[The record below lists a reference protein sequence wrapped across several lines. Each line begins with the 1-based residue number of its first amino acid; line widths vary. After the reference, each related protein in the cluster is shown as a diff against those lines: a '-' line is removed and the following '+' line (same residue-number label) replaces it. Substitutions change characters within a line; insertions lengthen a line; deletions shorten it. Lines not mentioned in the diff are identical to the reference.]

1 MFLLANLKFQI
12 IMKQNIENVDKQFRS
27 AQSDTLLAKNAE
39 NQTNISN
46 CDHVQLGG
54 QAYYD
59 EKKFFMFTP
68 DDPIVGQVQKFRG
81 LGMAQQMADG
91 TFDFVR
97 KPQLKPKSTLI
108 KKLAHGRASKTKDDA
123 IQLTLKVYRNEG
135 VNISEAIRR
144 EALEAADA
152 IREYQLRH

>member
-12 IMKQNIENVDKQFRS
+12 IMTQNIENVDKQF
-27 AQSDTLLAKNAE
+27 TAE
-39 NQTNISN
+39 NQNNISQ
-46 CDHVQLGG
+46 CDHIQLGG

-135 VNISEAIRR
+135 INISEAIRR

>member
-68 DDPIVGQVQKFRG
+68 DDPVVGQVQKFRG

-97 KPQLKPKSTLI
+97 KPQLKPTSTLI
-108 KKLAHGRASKTKDDA
+108 RKLAHGRLSDTFDGAV
-123 IQLTLKVYRNEG
+123 QLTLKVFRTEG
-135 VNISEAIRR
+135 LNIRETIIKEAR
-144 EALEAADA
+144 EAFE
-152 IREYQLRH
+152 

>member
-1 MFLLANLKFQI
+1 MFLLANLKYQI
-12 IMKQNIENVDKQFRS
+12 IMTQNIENVDKQF
-27 AQSDTLLAKNAE
+27 TAE
-39 NQTNISN
+39 NQNNISQ

-68 DDPIVGQVQKFRG
+68 DDPVVGQVQKFRG

-108 KKLAHGRASKTKDDA
+108 RKLAHGRLSDTFDGAV
-123 IQLTLKVYRNEG
+123 QLTLKVFRTEG
-135 VNISEAIRR
+135 LNIRETIIKEAR
-144 EALEAADA
+144 EAFE
-152 IREYQLRH
+152 

>member
-12 IMKQNIENVDKQFRS
+12 IMTQNIENVDQ
-27 AQSDTLLAKNAE
+27 QVNIE

-108 KKLAHGRASKTKDDA
+108 KKLAHGRLSATIDGA
-123 IQLTLKVYRNEG
+123 FQLTLKVYKTEG
-135 VNISEAIRR
+135 LNIKETIIKEAK
-144 EALEAADA
+144 EAFE
-152 IREYQLRH
+152 

>member
-12 IMKQNIENVDKQFRS
+12 IMKQNIENVDKQF
-27 AQSDTLLAKNAE
+27 NAE
-39 NQTNISN
+39 NQNNISH

-108 KKLAHGRASKTKDDA
+108 RKLAHGRLSDTFDGAV
-123 IQLTLKVYRNEG
+123 QLTLKVFRTEG
-135 VNISEAIRR
+135 LNIRETIIKEAR
-144 EALEAADA
+144 EAFE
-152 IREYQLRH
+152 

>member
-12 IMKQNIENVDKQFRS
+12 IMTQNIENVDKQV
-27 AQSDTLLAKNAE
+27 NAE
-39 NQTNISN
+39 NQTNIGN

-108 KKLAHGRASKTKDDA
+108 KKLAHGRLSATIDGA
-123 IQLTLKVYRNEG
+123 IQLTLKVYKTEG
-135 VNISEAIRR
+135 LNIKETIIKEAK
-144 EALEAADA
+144 EAFE
-152 IREYQLRH
+152 

>member
-12 IMKQNIENVDKQFRS
+12 IMTQNIENVDKQF
-27 AQSDTLLAKNAE
+27 NAE
-39 NQTNISN
+39 NQNNISQ

-68 DDPIVGQVQKFRG
+68 DDSIVGQVQKFRG

-108 KKLAHGRASKTKDDA
+108 KKLAHGRLSATIDGA
-123 IQLTLKVYRNEG
+123 IQLTLKVYKTEG
-135 VNISEAIRR
+135 LNIKEAIIK
-144 EALEAADA
+144 EAKEAF
-152 IREYQLRH
+152 E

>member
-1 MFLLANLKFQI
+1 MDTKNFINN
-12 IMKQNIENVDKQFRS
+12 QN
-27 AQSDTLLAKNAE
+27 
-39 NQTNISN
+39 N
-46 CDHVQLGG
+46 CDNNSVVINSSPMGGGQEGAPIHVQLGG

-135 VNISEAIRR
+135 ININEAIRR

>member
-12 IMKQNIENVDKQFRS
+12 IMTQNIENVDNQF
-27 AQSDTLLAKNAE
+27 NAE
-39 NQTNISN
+39 NQNNISQ

-68 DDPIVGQVQKFRG
+68 DDPVVGQVQKFRG

-108 KKLAHGRASKTKDDA
+108 KKLAHGRLSATIDGA
-123 IQLTLKVYRNEG
+123 IQLTLKVYKTEG
-135 VNISEAIRR
+135 LNIKETIIKEAK
-144 EALEAADA
+144 EAFE
-152 IREYQLRH
+152 

>member
-12 IMKQNIENVDKQFRS
+12 IMTQNIENVDQ
-27 AQSDTLLAKNAE
+27 QVNIE

-108 KKLAHGRASKTKDDA
+108 RKLAHGRLSDTFDGAV
-123 IQLTLKVYRNEG
+123 QLTLKVFRTEG
-135 VNISEAIRR
+135 LNIRETIIKEAR
-144 EALEAADA
+144 EAFE
-152 IREYQLRH
+152 

>member
-1 MFLLANLKFQI
+1 MERAGRHSECFSSQISHLKKKT
-12 IMKQNIENVDKQFRS
+12 MTQN
-27 AQSDTLLAKNAE
+27 
-39 NQTNISN
+39 NIAG
-46 CDHVQLGG
+46 CDHVQMGG
-54 QAYYD
+54 LAYYD

-108 KKLAHGRASKTKDDA
+108 KKLAHGRLSATIDGA
-123 IQLTLKVYRNEG
+123 IQLTLKVYKTEG
-135 VNISEAIRR
+135 LNIKETIIKEAK
-144 EALEAADA
+144 EAFE
-152 IREYQLRH
+152 

>member
-12 IMKQNIENVDKQFRS
+12 IMTQNIENVDQ
-27 AQSDTLLAKNAE
+27 QVNIE

-68 DDPIVGQVQKFRG
+68 DDSIVGQVQKFRG

-108 KKLAHGRASKTKDDA
+108 KKLAHGRLSATIDGA
-123 IQLTLKVYRNEG
+123 IQLTLKVYKTEG
-135 VNISEAIRR
+135 LNIKETIIKEAK
-144 EALEAADA
+144 EAFE
-152 IREYQLRH
+152 

>member
-54 QAYYD
+54 QAYDD

-68 DDPIVGQVQKFRG
+68 DDPVVGQVQKFRG

-108 KKLAHGRASKTKDDA
+108 RKLAHGRLSDTFDGAV
-123 IQLTLKVYRNEG
+123 QLTLKVFRTEG
-135 VNISEAIRR
+135 LNIRETIIKEAR
-144 EALEAADA
+144 EAFE
-152 IREYQLRH
+152 

>member
-1 MFLLANLKFQI
+1 MT
-12 IMKQNIENVDKQFRS
+12 QNIENVDQ
-27 AQSDTLLAKNAE
+27 QVNIE

-81 LGMAQQMADG
+81 LGMAQQMAA
-91 TFDFVR
+91 R
-97 KPQLKPKSTLI
+97 STSF
-108 KKLAHGRASKTKDDA
+108 AS
-123 IQLTLKVYRNEG
+123 R
-135 VNISEAIRR
+135 S
-144 EALEAADA
+144 
-152 IREYQLRH
+152 

>member
-1 MFLLANLKFQI
+1 MFLLANLKYQI
-12 IMKQNIENVDKQFRS
+12 IMTQNIENVDQ
-27 AQSDTLLAKNAE
+27 QVNIE

-81 LGMAQQMADG
+81 VGMAQQMADG

-108 KKLAHGRASKTKDDA
+108 KKLAHGRLSATIDGA
-123 IQLTLKVYRNEG
+123 IQLTLKVYKTEG
-135 VNISEAIRR
+135 LNMKETIIKEAK
-144 EALEAADA
+144 EAFE
-152 IREYQLRH
+152 

>member
-12 IMKQNIENVDKQFRS
+12 IMTQNNV
-27 AQSDTLLAKNAE
+27 AG
-39 NQTNISN
+39 

-68 DDPIVGQVQKFRG
+68 DDPVVGQVQKFRG

-97 KPQLKPKSTLI
+97 RPKRKPKSTLI
-108 KKLAHGRASKTKDDA
+108 RKLAHGRLSDTFDGAV
-123 IQLTLKVYRNEG
+123 QLTLKVFRTEG
-135 VNISEAIRR
+135 LNIRETIIKEAR
-144 EALEAADA
+144 EAFE
-152 IREYQLRH
+152 

>member
-68 DDPIVGQVQKFRG
+68 DDPVVGQVQKFRG
-81 LGMAQQMADG
+81 MGMAQQMADG

-108 KKLAHGRASKTKDDA
+108 RKLAHGRLSDTFDGAV
-123 IQLTLKVYRNEG
+123 QLTLKVFRTEG
-135 VNISEAIRR
+135 LNIRETIIKEAR
-144 EALEAADA
+144 EAFE
-152 IREYQLRH
+152 

>member
-12 IMKQNIENVDKQFRS
+12 IMTQNIENVDKQV
-27 AQSDTLLAKNAE
+27 NIE

-68 DDPIVGQVQKFRG
+68 DDPVVGQVQKFRG

-97 KPQLKPKSTLI
+97 KPQRKPKSTLI
-108 KKLAHGRASKTKDDA
+108 KKLAHGRLSATIDGA
-123 IQLTLKVYRNEG
+123 IQLTLKVFKSEG
-135 VNISEAIRR
+135 LNIEETITKEAK
-144 EALEAADA
+144 EAFE
-152 IREYQLRH
+152 

>member
-12 IMKQNIENVDKQFRS
+12 IMTQNIENVDQ
-27 AQSDTLLAKNAE
+27 QVNIE

-59 EKKFFMFTP
+59 ERKFFMFTP

-108 KKLAHGRASKTKDDA
+108 KKLAHGRLSATIDGA
-123 IQLTLKVYRNEG
+123 IQLTLKVYKTEG
-135 VNISEAIRR
+135 LNIKETIIKEAK
-144 EALEAADA
+144 EAFE
-152 IREYQLRH
+152 

>member
-1 MFLLANLKFQI
+1 MDTKNFINN
-12 IMKQNIENVDKQFRS
+12 QN
-27 AQSDTLLAKNAE
+27 
-39 NQTNISN
+39 N
-46 CDHVQLGG
+46 CDNNSVVINSSPMGGGQEGALVHVQLGG

-135 VNISEAIRR
+135 INISEAIRR

>member
-12 IMKQNIENVDKQFRS
+12 IMTQNIENVDKQF
-27 AQSDTLLAKNAE
+27 NAE

-68 DDPIVGQVQKFRG
+68 DDPIVGHVQKFRG

-108 KKLAHGRASKTKDDA
+108 KKLAHGRLSATIDGA
-123 IQLTLKVYRNEG
+123 IQLTLKVYKTEG
-135 VNISEAIRR
+135 LNIKETIIKEAK
-144 EALEAADA
+144 EAFE
-152 IREYQLRH
+152 

>member
-12 IMKQNIENVDKQFRS
+12 TMKQIIENVDQ
-27 AQSDTLLAKNAE
+27 QVNIE
-39 NQTNISN
+39 NQNNISN
-46 CDHVQLGG
+46 CDHIQLGG

-68 DDPIVGQVQKFRG
+68 DDPVVGQVQKFRG

-108 KKLAHGRASKTKDDA
+108 KKLAHGRLSATIDGA
-123 IQLTLKVYRNEG
+123 IQLTLKVYKTEG
-135 VNISEAIRR
+135 LNIKETIIKEAK
-144 EALEAADA
+144 EAFE
-152 IREYQLRH
+152 

>member
-1 MFLLANLKFQI
+1 MFLLANLKYQI
-12 IMKQNIENVDKQFRS
+12 IMTQNIENVDKQF
-27 AQSDTLLAKNAE
+27 TAE
-39 NQTNISN
+39 NQNNISQ
-46 CDHVQLGG
+46 CDHIQLGG

-108 KKLAHGRASKTKDDA
+108 KKLAHGRLSATIDGA
-123 IQLTLKVYRNEG
+123 IQLTLKVYKTEG
-135 VNISEAIRR
+135 LNMKETIIKEAQ
-144 EALEAADA
+144 EAFE
-152 IREYQLRH
+152 

>member
-1 MFLLANLKFQI
+1 MSRDNLRKL
-12 IMKQNIENVDKQFRS
+12 KLT
-27 AQSDTLLAKNAE
+27 TLLRSLNSTSSIMDTNNIN
-39 NQTNISN
+39 NQNNISQ

-68 DDPIVGQVQKFRG
+68 DDPVVGQVQKFRG

-108 KKLAHGRASKTKDDA
+108 KKLAHGRLSATIDGA
-123 IQLTLKVYRNEG
+123 IQLTLKVYKTEG
-135 VNISEAIRR
+135 LNIKETIIKEAK
-144 EALEAADA
+144 EAFS
-152 IREYQLRH
+152 

>member
-1 MFLLANLKFQI
+1 MDTKNFINN
-12 IMKQNIENVDKQFRS
+12 QN
-27 AQSDTLLAKNAE
+27 
-39 NQTNISN
+39 N
-46 CDHVQLGG
+46 CDNNSVVINSSPIGGGQEGAPVHVQLGG

-123 IQLTLKVYRNEG
+123 IQLTLKVYRSEG
-135 VNISEAIRR
+135 VNINEAIRR

>member
-12 IMKQNIENVDKQFRS
+12 IMTQNIENDDNQV
-27 AQSDTLLAKNAE
+27 NIE
-39 NQTNISN
+39 NHNSISQ

-68 DDPIVGQVQKFRG
+68 DDPGVGRVRKFRG

-108 KKLAHGRASKTKDDA
+108 KKLAHGRLSATIDGA
-123 IQLTLKVYRNEG
+123 VQLTLKVYKAEG
-135 VNISEAIRR
+135 LNIKETIIKEAKLAF
-144 EALEAADA
+144 E
-152 IREYQLRH
+152 